1 MSQFTWDKTYSV
13 NNDDLDNHHKR
24 LFVIFN
30 NLYNSC
36 LAKDHRVTLRSILEE
51 LDSYTHYHF
60 EAEVQHMKSIGY
72 KNVEKHILEHKYFT
86 DRIHNLIHD
95 KDLNESLVSKETV
108 LYLWKWL
115 MDHVLKEDQK
125 YSIKIKK
132 KGGQALKRE
141 NCDNKR

>member
-1 MSQFTWDKTYSV
+1 MSQFAWEKKYSV

-60 EAEVQHMKSIGY
+60 EAEEKHMKSIKY
-72 KNVEKHILEHKYFT
+72 NDIDKHISEHNYFT
-86 DRIHNLIHD
+86 DRIHNLMHN
-95 KDLNESLVSKETV
+95 KDVNESLVSKETV

-115 MDHVLKEDQK
+115 IDHVMTEDKK
-125 YSIKIKK
+125 YSI
-132 KGGQALKRE
+132 QLKR
-141 NCDNKR
+141 RL